1 VETEHAADVLT
12 LDELG
17 ELARAPAFAD
27 ASPLGERLWLG
38 VALDHAP
45 GVDAEEFT
53 LLAGWLRR
61 QPCPVIALGGTDHPL
76 RPAFDLALASADE
89 AAPLLSNIR
98 HAPLAAMVL
107 VQLLRITEGLP
118 VAAAL
123 TVESLAYAT
132 LQGGPEFRRWLQAQ
146 TPHAM
151 DRPRE
156 DGPPVLIARDGDQ
169 VAIRLNRPAQRNSL
183 SVEMRDAL
191 CEAFELVEADP
202 AIRVARVSGN
212 GPCFSAGG
220 DLGEFGS
227 VTDPAT
233 AHAVRSLRLP
243 AAILARCAGRVE
255 FHLHGACIG
264 AGIELPA
271 FGRRITAARGAF
283 FQLPEI
289 RFGLLPG
296 AGGCVSIPRRIGRQ
310 RAAWMALSGERVDVG
325 RAQAWG
331 LVDEIVD

>member
-1 VETEHAADVLT
+1 MEPDHATEALT
-12 LDELG
+12 LEQLL
-17 ELARAPAFAD
+17 ELARAPAVTD
-27 ASPLGERLWLG
+27 ASPLGERLWL
-38 VALDHAP
+38 VVTLDHAP
-45 GVDAEEFT
+45 GLDAEECT

-76 RPAFDLALASADE
+76 QPAFDLALAGDDE
-89 AAPLLSNIR
+89 AAPVLAGIR
-98 HAPLAAMVL
+98 NAPLAAMVL
-107 VQLLRITEGLP
+107 VQLLRITEGMP

-132 LQGGPEFRRWLQAQ
+132 LQGGPEFRRWLQTQSPRAV
-146 TPHAM
+146 
-151 DRPRE
+151 DRPRDE
-156 DGPPVLIARDGDQ
+156 GPPVLVGRDGDQ

-191 CEAFELVEADP
+191 CEAFELVAADP
-202 AIRVARVSGN
+202 TIRVARVSGN

-243 AAILARCAGRVE
+243 AAVLARCAGRVD

-271 FGRRITAARGAF
+271 FGHRITAARGAF

-310 RAAWMALSGERVDVG
+310 RTAWMALSSERVDVG